1 VFTFVLA
8 NPLYSGSK
16 TVRLGPACRQA
27 GFTKDGSLKGLIKQK
42 LRNSFLACQKRQT
55 VLASGCSKSFIHV
68 LLFDSR
74 GSRKKKRILEY
85 QMNEELQIGLE
96 F

>member
-1 VFTFVLA
+1 VRGRKGNVFTFVLA

-42 LRNSFLACQKRQT
+42 LWNSLGTIVQAQT
-55 VLASGCSKSFIHV
+55 VLASGFAESFVHV

-74 GSRKKKRILEY
+74 GEKPVARITARYLEV
-85 QMNEELQIGLE
+85 L
-96 F
+96 